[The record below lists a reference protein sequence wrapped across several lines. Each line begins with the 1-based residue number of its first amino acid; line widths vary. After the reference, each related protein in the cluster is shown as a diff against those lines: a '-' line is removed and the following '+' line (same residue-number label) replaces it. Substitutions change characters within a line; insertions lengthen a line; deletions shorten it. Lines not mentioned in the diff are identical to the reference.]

1 MPCGGVRASRCG
13 GFPCCGAQ
21 GLGNAGSVVTAHG
34 LSSPVARGIF
44 PDQGLNPHP
53 CPGRQIPS
61 HCPTREVL
69 DLS

>member
-44 PDQGLNPHP
+44 PDQGLNHTPALAGRFLATAP
-53 CPGRQIPS
+53 PGKS
-61 HCPTREVL
+61 
-69 DLS
+69 